1 VPKLKEMDDATII
14 KNFKLSTTISM
25 TNYVLFTKHGKL
37 FRFGNELDILK
48 EFFNMRKELYEMRKD
63 FMLAQLLKDYEIMFN
78 KVKFI

>member
-1 VPKLKEMDDATII
+1 MPKLKEMDDATII

-25 TNYVLFTKHGKL
+25 TNYVLFTKNVKL

-63 FMLAQLLKDYEIMFN
+63 FMLAQLLKDYEILFN